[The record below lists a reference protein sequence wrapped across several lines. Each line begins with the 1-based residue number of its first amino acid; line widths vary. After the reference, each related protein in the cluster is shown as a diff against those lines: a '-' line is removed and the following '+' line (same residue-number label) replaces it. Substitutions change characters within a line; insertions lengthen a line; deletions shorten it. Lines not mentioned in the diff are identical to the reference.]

1 MGRLIPASLP
11 VGTAV
16 ALDTVALI
24 YFLERHPVHYGTAR
38 ELFLRME
45 AGEIAGVMSTLV
57 LCELLVPAYRVGD
70 TERVR
75 TLTRLLMN
83 FPHLATVPL
92 SPEISVNAGR
102 LRAQHGLRTPDA
114 IHAATALS
122 RNANGIVTN
131 DQHLSRVEGE
141 IPVWLFEGAD

>member
-11 VGTAV
+11 VGTVV

-24 YFLERHPVHYGTAR
+24 YFLERHRLHYATAR

-75 TLTRLLMN
+75 TVTRLLMD
-83 FPHLATVPL
+83 FPNLSIVPL
-92 SPEISVNAGR
+92 SSEISVEAAR

-114 IHAATALS
+114 IHSATALA
-122 RNANGIVTN
+122 RNAAGIVTN
-131 DQHLSRVEGE
+131 DQHLSRVEPE
-141 IPVWLFEGAD
+141 IPVWLFEGAV